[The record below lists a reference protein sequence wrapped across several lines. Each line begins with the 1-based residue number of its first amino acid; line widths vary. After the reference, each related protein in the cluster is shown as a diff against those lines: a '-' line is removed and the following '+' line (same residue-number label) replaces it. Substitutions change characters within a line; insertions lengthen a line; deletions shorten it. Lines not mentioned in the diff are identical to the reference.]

1 MAEIALRTYL
11 QDIERLLAREA
22 YDEAIAHC
30 RHILTYFPMNV
41 DTYRLLGKALLEKG
55 QHLDAADVFQRI
67 LSADPSD
74 FVSHVGLAII
84 REEDGV
90 LDQAIWHMERAYELQ
105 PNNTAILDELR
116 RLYSK
121 RDGRDPGRIGLTRA
135 ALARLYAQGDL
146 FEQAIAELQK
156 ALADDPERV
165 DVHLLLAETLWRDEQ
180 QDQAAARSRLVLAR
194 LPNCISANAIL
205 ARVALADEDEAGA
218 APYLELLKALAPY
231 QAAEIQPSSDGQ
243 EPRLPRLEMQS
254 PAPATQVGEG
264 GADWVRELGSAF
276 GEEAGSEAVAAASP
290 AAEEELPDWLRE
302 MAALLPDISLADAAP
317 GPEPGAETGNQA
329 AAPDLVTLAG
339 SPAPSDSLAE
349 LLASASSFEPP
360 AAAVASAS
368 SASASG
374 ETPDWLREAME
385 EIPDF
390 VEADLS
396 EGEATVA
403 SAAWSSP
410 AGEMPDWLREAAAEV
425 EAEIEPQPTQVGQ
438 EPTAAAIPD
447 WLRAPLEEMQ
457 APAEAG
463 PPAPEAEPVEVEVA
477 APVAAATVEAPVEV
491 QAEAP
496 VQAEAGPTEAAL
508 AWLDQIAAQPEEG
521 ATGEPAGVVEIPEW
535 LREPAAPTPEAGEVP
550 EWIAQALSEPVD
562 TTAPVA
568 VEPPPALEV
577 PAAEMEPAQPVETP
591 AAEVTPAEPLA
602 AAAVE
607 GELPEWLAAPA
618 AEAPA
623 AEALPPIEVA
633 VPAAEAG
640 PIGPPEVP
648 VPEAGLP
655 AAEALPPVEAPL
667 MEAAAPVVEAEEP
680 KPPAAPAETV
690 VAEAAESIA
699 PVEAAEA
706 EAAPAESA
714 GPAGQLALAR
724 SQAEAGAWDAAL
736 AAYEQLINDAVLVA
750 DVIADLEAAAPQAG
764 SSRLYTLLGDA
775 YTQKGRLKKAMEA
788 YQAALRSL
796 KK

>member
-165 DVHLLLAETLWRDEQ
+165 DVQLLLAETLWRDEQ
-180 QDQAAARSRLVLAR
+180 QSQAAARSHLVLAR

-205 ARVALADEDEAGA
+205 ARVALANEDEAGA

-243 EPRLPRLEMQS
+243 EPRLPRLEVQS
-254 PAPATQVGEG
+254 PAPAIQAGEEG
-264 GADWVRELGSAF
+264 PDWVRELGSAF
-276 GEEAGSEAVAAASP
+276 GEGAGSEAVAAASP

-302 MAALLPDISLADAAP
+302 MAALLPDISLADAAS
-317 GPEPGAETGNQA
+317 GSGPGAEAGDQA

-339 SPAPSDSLAE
+339 SSAPSDSLAE

-360 AAAVASAS
+360 EAAVASAS
-368 SASASG
+368 SAPTSA

-396 EGEATVA
+396 EGEATAA

-425 EAEIEPQPTQVGQ
+425 ETEVEPAPTQMGQ

-457 APAEAG
+457 AP
-463 PPAPEAEPVEVEVA
+463 PEAEAPPPEPEPAEAEVA
-477 APVAAATVEAPVEV
+477 APIAAAT
-491 QAEAP
+491 AEAP
-496 VQAEAGPTEAAL
+496 AQVEAGPTETAL

-521 ATGEPAGVVEIPEW
+521 IAGEPAGVVEIPEW
-535 LREPAAPTPEAGEVP
+535 LREPAAATPEAEEVP

-562 TTAPVA
+562 TTAPAA

-602 AAAVE
+602 APAVE
-607 GELPEWLAAPA
+607 GESPEWLAAPV
-618 AEAPA
+618 AEA
-623 AEALPPIEVA
+623 V
-633 VPAAEAG
+633 
-640 PIGPPEVP
+640 PIGPPEAP

-655 AAEALPPVEAPL
+655 AAEALSPVEAPL

-680 KPPAAPAETV
+680 EPPAAPAETV
-690 VAEAAESIA
+690 AAEAAEFIA
-699 PVEAAEA
+699 PVETVTPPPV
-706 EAAPAESA
+706 EAAKGEAVPA
-714 GPAGQLALAR
+714 GPVGPQGQLALAR

-736 AAYEQLINDAVLVA
+736 AAYEQLISDAVLVA